1 MDYHLTNYL
10 RTCGSKLVRTSFA
23 RLHLHAFLRMREKPD
38 QELPNWDG
46 SRPEIRP
53 QKEGDGDETRCDSG
67 APELVSSRTRK
78 TSLLRKESPASSR
91 R

>member
-1 MDYHLTNYL
+1 MDYHLANYL

-23 RLHLHAFLRMREKPD
+23 RLHLHEFLRVREKPD

-53 QKEGDGDETRCDSG
+53 QKEG
-67 APELVSSRTRK
+67 
-78 TSLLRKESPASSR
+78 ES
-91 R
+91 